1 MKTLEI
7 QRHYR
12 KKNNGGGKLSSV
24 YENFTKQKAP
34 TPKSKIPKSYPSHA
48 GYQQCMLPHSACKTQ
63 EAAPSPTTPQT
74 QTEKGKAEP
83 GNRVKQ
89 APHKI
94 PGHWGGNV
102 PEGGNCVPME
112 ILLHSLGSAAEQ

>member
-1 MKTLEI
+1 MEEGSFPQSMKILQNRKLPPPS
-7 QRHYR
+7 QRFLNLTRAMLGISNVCYLTVPARHR
-12 KKNNGGGKLSSV
+12 K
-24 YENFTKQKAP
+24 Q
-34 TPKSKIPKSYPSHA
+34 
-48 GYQQCMLPHSACKTQ
+48 
-63 EAAPSPTTPQT
+63 PSPQLPPQT

-89 APHKI
+89 VPHKI

-112 ILLHSLGSAAEQ
+112 ILLRSLGSAAEQ

>member
-1 MKTLEI
+1 MYVTSQCL
-7 QRHYR
+7 QDT
-12 KKNNGGGKLSSV
+12 GSSPLP
-24 YENFTKQKAP
+24 N
-34 TPKSKIPKSYPSHA
+34 YP
-48 GYQQCMLPHSACKTQ
+48 P
-63 EAAPSPTTPQT
+63 
-74 QTEKGKAEP
+74 EKGKAGP